1 LILENSYQ
9 KFAKDVI
16 VIGFTNLMTALS
28 GIILLALLTK
38 TLGAHD
44 YGIWVQV
51 QITIVLIVGFV
62 GLGRSVDVGN

>member
-1 LILENSYQ
+1 LESSYQ